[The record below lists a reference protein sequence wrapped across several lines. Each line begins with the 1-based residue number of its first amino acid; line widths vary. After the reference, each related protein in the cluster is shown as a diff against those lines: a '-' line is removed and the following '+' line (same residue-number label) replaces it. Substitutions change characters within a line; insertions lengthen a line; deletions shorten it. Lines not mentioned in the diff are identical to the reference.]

1 MPNWWDAAYADI
13 TGWSVGADQANR
25 DRGAYKDAFQLRMA
39 EKGKDY
45 EMSTALMQHATQQEK
60 ELMQS
65 SADLDRRNTLDLMS
79 AEHGMKMQGMQESHR
94 LSKDF
99 AAAEGFQT
107 RENLA
112 EQGFQQREGVKTE
125 GEQTRLN
132 VEKQGDVQ
140 RRNLEH
146 DRENAAGLATRM
158 ARR

>member
-1 MPNWWDAAYADI
+1 MANWWDAAYQDI
-13 TGWSVGADQANR
+13 AGWGITADQGNR
-25 DRGAYKDAFQLRMA
+25 DRGAYRDAFMMRMA

-45 EMSTALMQHATQQEK
+45 EMTTSLMSHATNQEK

-79 AEHGMKMQGMQESHR
+79 AEHGMKMQGMGESHR
-94 LSKDF
+94 LSKDYLS
-99 AAAEGFQT
+99 AEGFQQ
-107 RENLA
+107 RETIG
-112 EQGFQQREGVKTE
+112 EQGFQQREGIKTE

-132 VEKQGDVQ
+132 LEKQGDVQ

-146 DRENAAGLATRM
+146 DRQNASSLATRM